1 MLKPIFYRIAQG
13 ALILLLISFLL
24 FVLLASTGGDAIS
37 ALQTNPQTSEQT
49 LETLR
54 RMYGLDRP
62 LPVRYAM
69 WMSQLADGN
78 LGQSIYYQVPVWDI
92 IEPRLWN
99 TIALATAAMSIA
111 VAVAFTLGLAAA
123 RQPGSLADRFCDLSI
138 LLASSTPRL
147 VLAILALSL
156 LARTSLIDGA
166 SSSDWQTVSSAGT
179 WMLHL
184 LPPALIL
191 SLPLIALLLAQ
202 TRAAVS
208 ATLNE
213 DYVQVARA
221 KGVSER
227 LILVRHALRPAL
239 NPLITTF
246 GSSLGGLMS
255 GSVVVEQV
263 LNWPGLGQLSVIAV
277 QSRDVALLMGI
288 VLITSAAVLF
298 GNLLADVLLRWNDPR
313 LRTESQIA

>member
-1 MLKPIFYRIAQG
+1 M
-13 ALILLLISFLL
+13 
-24 FVLLASTGGDAIS
+24 S
-37 ALQTNPQTSEQT
+37 ALQTNPHTSEQT

-69 WMSQLADGN
+69 WLGELARGN
-78 LGQSIYYQVPVWDI
+78 WGQSIYFQLPVWNI
-92 IEPRLWN
+92 IRPRLWN
-99 TIALATAAMSIA
+99 TIALATVAMSIA
-111 VAVAFTLGLAAA
+111 LVVAFTLGLAAA

-156 LARTSLIDGA
+156 LARTSLIGGTITP
-166 SSSDWQTVSSAGT
+166 DWQTVSSAGV
-179 WMLHL
+179 WILRL

-191 SLPLIALLLAQ
+191 SVPLIALLLAQ
-202 TRAAVS
+202 TRTAVS

-227 LILVRHALRPAL
+227 LILIRHALRPAL

-277 QSRDVALLMGI
+277 QSRDVTLLMGI

-313 LRTESQIA
+313 LRPENQAA

>member
-1 MLKPIFYRIAQG
+1 MLKLIFYRFAHV
-13 ALILLLISFLL
+13 ALILVLISFLV
-24 FVLLASTGGDAIS
+24 FVLLASSGGDAIS
-37 ALQTNPQTSEQT
+37 ALQTNPQTSEHT
-49 LETLR
+49 LESLR
-54 RMYGLDRP
+54 RLYGLDRP
-62 LPVRYAM
+62 LPVRYAI
-69 WMSQLADGN
+69 WLGELADGN
-78 LGQSIYYQVPVWDI
+78 WGHSIYFQVPVWDI

-99 TIALATAAMSIA
+99 TIALATVAMSIA

-123 RQPGSLADRFCDLSI
+123 RRTGSLADRFCNLSI
-138 LLASSTPRL
+138 LLASSAPRL

-156 LARTSLIDGA
+156 LARTSLIGGTIPSDSQP
-166 SSSDWQTVSSAGT
+166 SSGAGT
-179 WMLHL
+179 WILRL
-184 LPPALIL
+184 LSPACIL
-191 SLPLIALLLAQ
+191 SVPLIALLLAQ
-202 TRAAVS
+202 IRAAVS

-221 KGVSER
+221 KGVPER

-313 LRTESQIA
+313 LRSEN